1 MGKILDQANASS
13 DKLGKVYSNLGNK
26 SNQLDLTLTRLED
39 DKLNLETQY
48 QEKLGADPYEA
59 IMEMYAYNRSYPAA
73 LKVSS
78 NIMGMS
84 LFDFMR

>member
-1 MGKILDQANASS
+1 M
-13 DKLGKVYSNLGNK
+13 GNK
-26 SNQLDLTLTRLED
+26 SSQLDITLTRLED

-48 QEKLGADPYEA
+48 KEKLGADPYEA
-59 IMEMYAYNRSYPAA
+59 IMEMYAYNRSYTAA

-84 LFDFMR
+84 LFDFIR